1 MNQQRTSVQKLCQ
14 FLEAETLQI
23 QHSTR
28 RFYAISFL
36 GLLGFVIYMSILFS
50 LVTSILES
58 KNLALMLNEQIK
70 KNIPEI
76 VSKAKA
82 QLVKKAPH
90 FADDLSHRFLR
101 NIPIIRQNTE
111 KSIEKTFNTTL
122 PEINEGFVQYISEYF
137 SNNQEML
144 TALAQKEAPQAFA
157 QLLREALVPEFDKRL
172 ASSLNYEYGV
182 DEKSHFTT
190 LAIQGALIETAQEGS
205 DLQDAWKKSYKQK
218 LYARLFLE
226 AIVMAKANRQ

>member
-1 MNQQRTSVQKLCQ
+1 MNQQQTSVQKLCQ
-14 FLEAETLQI
+14 FLETETLQI

-28 RFYAISFL
+28 RFYAVSFL

-76 VSKAKA
+76 VSEAKA
-82 QLVKKAPH
+82 RLVKKAPH

-101 NIPIIRQNTE
+101 NIPIIRQNTQ

-122 PEINEGFVQYISEYF
+122 PKINEGFIQYISEYF
-137 SNNQEML
+137 SNNEEML
-144 TALAQKEAPQAFA
+144 ATLAQNEAPQAFA
-157 QLLREALVPEFDKRL
+157 QLLMGNLVPEFDKRL
-172 ASSLNYEYGV
+172 TTTLNYEYGP
-182 DEKSHFTT
+182 EGGSHFTT

-226 AIVMAKANRQ
+226 AILMSKANRQ